1 MLKRKFEN
9 GQKVRDVMTGF
20 EGTIVC
26 CAEYINGCI
35 RYSIQP
41 ELDEEGHYQESQVI
55 DEEQLE
61 LIKKP
66 KETKKKPHGGDRPFL
81 PKYKL

>member
-20 EGTIVC
+20 EGTIVYY
-26 CAEYINGCI
+26 AEYINGCI

-66 KETKKKPHGGDRPFL
+66 KETKTEPHGGDRPFL